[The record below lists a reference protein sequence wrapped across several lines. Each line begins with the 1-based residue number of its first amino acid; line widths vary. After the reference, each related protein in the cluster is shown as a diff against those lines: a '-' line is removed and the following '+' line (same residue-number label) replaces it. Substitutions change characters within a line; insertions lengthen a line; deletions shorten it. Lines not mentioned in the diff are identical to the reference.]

1 MAIFVHPKSR
11 SPTIVIPS
19 GNSLILLKRKLRS
32 PLTVNTLVLGKINLR
47 SLTNIPLSMLQIAS
61 LDIINSR
68 SKAMQSDMQSDILS
82 NPVHEKS
89 IALTTKSTGDYIKTY
104 LLKSKKTCNCTAS
117 RLNLITYCST
127 G

>member
-1 MAIFVHPKSR
+1 MS
-11 SPTIVIPS
+11 S
-19 GNSLILLKRKLRS
+19 GNSLIILKRKLRS

-68 SKAMQSDMQSDILS
+68 SKAMQSDILS
-82 NPVHEKS
+82 NSVHEKS

-104 LLKSKKTCNCTAS
+104 LLKSKDACNCATK
-117 RLNLITYCST
+117 RPNLIADCST

>member
-19 GNSLILLKRKLRS
+19 GNSLIILKRKLRS

-68 SKAMQSDMQSDILS
+68 SKAMQSDILS
-82 NPVHEKS
+82 NSVHEKS

-104 LLKSKKTCNCTAS
+104 LLKSKDACNCATKRPNRIAD
-117 RLNLITYCST
+117 CST

>member
-1 MAIFVHPKSR
+1 M
-11 SPTIVIPS
+11 PS
-19 GNSLILLKRKLRS
+19 SNSLIILKRKLRS
-32 PLTVNTLVLGKINLR
+32 PLTVNTL
-47 SLTNIPLSMLQIAS
+47 

-68 SKAMQSDMQSDILS
+68 SKATQSDMQLDILS
-82 NPVHEKS
+82 NSVHEKS

-117 RLNLITYCST
+117 RLNLIADCST

>member
-1 MAIFVHPKSR
+1 M
-11 SPTIVIPS
+11 PS

-82 NPVHEKS
+82 NSVHEKS

-117 RLNLITYCST
+117 RLNLIADCST

>member
-1 MAIFVHPKSR
+1 M
-11 SPTIVIPS
+11 PS
-19 GNSLILLKRKLRS
+19 ANSLILLKRKLRS

-68 SKAMQSDMQSDILS
+68 SKAMQSDMQSDMQLDILS
-82 NPVHEKS
+82 NSVHEKS

-117 RLNLITYCST
+117 RLNLIADCST

>member
-1 MAIFVHPKSR
+1 M
-11 SPTIVIPS
+11 PS

-68 SKAMQSDMQSDILS
+68 PKAMQSDILS
-82 NPVHEKS
+82 NSVHENS

-117 RLNLITYCST
+117 RLNLITDCST